1 MQFCLNWE
9 VIVGNSKT
17 EVVKLIEIQ
26 RKKAEKLQV
35 KNLNEVMVNL
45 SKIYEISTLSHR
57 HHHRHRHSHTE
68 GWCYIYDLL
77 FGQIK
82 KVISETTA
90 VIEFCVRICLNN
102 QQMSV
107 WRIKANSLSQ
117 KLRVH
122 QPSREEADNYYK
134 EKIDKTATVKCKPI
148 PGGHQQLMTRPED
161 TKGQQSTP

>member
-1 MQFCLNWE
+1 MRRYYPNNNRKKNLEILQFCLNWE

-35 KNLNEVMVNL
+35 KNLNEVMANL

-68 GWCYIYDLL
+68 GWWYIYDLL

-107 WRIKANSLSQ
+107 WRIKANSLQ
-117 KLRVH
+117 NWGFTNQV
-122 QPSREEADNYYK
+122 
-134 EKIDKTATVKCKPI
+134 EKKQTTTIKKK
-148 PGGHQQLMTRPED
+148 
-161 TKGQQSTP
+161 